1 MVTFVVPLFASRVF
15 FANTVDDN
23 TGLRYVQWTYLVVA
37 GFVALLIILVLSS
50 FPGDHR
56 CRDQESLEAQ
66 ISEHGEDTG
75 TFKKQYNLF
84 FGMWSQ
90 LCYVGAQVAM
100 AVIPTFA
107 RKLAIPRR
115 IM

>member
-1 MVTFVVPLFASRVF
+1 MPLLASRVF

-23 TGLRYVQWTYLVVA
+23 AGLRYVQWTYLVVA
-37 GFVALLIILVLSS
+37 GFCHPAYYPLLVSS

-56 CRDQESLEAQ
+56 CRDQEALEAQ
-66 ISEHGEDTG
+66 ISEHGEDTV

-84 FGMWSQ
+84 FGVWSQ